1 MNEKGY
7 ETVDELSLR
16 LKGVLVD
23 SALFS
28 RLVVKGEVS
37 GKKEHSSGVY
47 FDLKGERSLLS
58 CVVWKDVYLRQK
70 EPLEEGSEV
79 LCRGGIDYYA
89 PRGRLTFKVY
99 SYEKE
104 GEGAKDLAL
113 RALYRK
119 LKDEGLFERPK
130 KPFPKYPE
138 TLALVAGYRSAA
150 ASDVLRNV
158 PRRWPL
164 AKILLFP
171 ALVQGEKA
179 PSSLLSALKAADA
192 SIAEAVILARGGGS
206 TDDLMSFN
214 DEAVVRQVASMKKPI
229 VSAVGHE
236 IDISLT
242 DFAADLRASTPTAAS
257 ELVTPEWKAVMED
270 LDSYEYTL
278 DSLLRNKLSVLSE
291 KISSLSE
298 RPFFKSPLG
307 AYEVYG
313 ERLERLSDRLNASL
327 ARRLEQSSSRL
338 SFLEGKLAAFD
349 LRKTLK
355 RGFAYLTGE
364 DGRSIVRAGDA
375 EEGRLIVA
383 HLADGAIVSEV
394 KEIKE
399 DGKEKA

>member
-1 MNEKGY
+1 MIDRDY

-47 FDLKGERSLLS
+47 FDLKGERSLIS
-58 CVVWKDVYLRQK
+58 CVIWKDVYYRQK
-70 EPLEEGSEV
+70 EPLEEGSAV
-79 LCRGGIDYYA
+79 ICRGTLDYYA

-104 GEGAKDLAL
+104 GAGAKDLAL
-113 RALYRK
+113 KALYQK
-119 LKDEGLFERPK
+119 LKAEGIFDRPK
-130 KPFPKYPE
+130 KSFPKYPE
-138 TLALVAGYRSAA
+138 TIALVAGYRSAA
-150 ASDVLRNV
+150 ESDVLRNV

-179 PSSLLSALKAADA
+179 PSSLVSALKAADA
-192 SIAEAVILARGGGS
+192 SAAEAVILARGGGS
-206 TDDLMSFN
+206 SDDLSSFN
-214 DEAVVRQVASMKKPI
+214 DEAVVRQVAGMKKPI
-229 VSAVGHE
+229 ISAVGHE

-257 ELVTPEWKAVMED
+257 ELVTPDWNEVMED

-278 DSLLRNKLSVLSE
+278 DSLLRNKLASLKE
-291 KISSLSE
+291 KLSSLAE

-307 AYEVYG
+307 AFEVYD
-313 ERLERLSDRLNASL
+313 EKIARLADRLSASL
-327 ARRLEQSSSRL
+327 ARKLERCASRL
-338 SFLEGKLAAFD
+338 SFLEGKLTALDA
-349 LRKTLK
+349 RKTLE
-355 RGFAYLTGE
+355 RGFAYLTDGE
-364 DGRSIVRAGDA
+364 GRSIVKATEAKVGTR
-375 EEGRLIVA
+375 IVS
-383 HLADGAIVSEV
+383 HLTDGYIVSEV
-394 KEIKE
+394 QEVSE
-399 DGKEKA
+399 HGKEKA